1 MSHHVEHD
9 TSPELIF
16 TRDFREYIRGRFRPG
31 LTATIRYDPYRVVP
45 PGDGYRFGDPE
56 RPVVAHLQC
65 KESGPVIDVTLGSP
79 AGIPDC
85 IPSADYESAP
95 KLRGE
100 VVIPGDA
107 AWVSVW
113 FTYHGA
119 GGRVFYDSNFGKNFR
134 LRFYRDE
141 IEVLQTDVIDDPGQP
156 LGRFVC
162 RVAANRC
169 VQRVIARYRVVNQQ
183 PVAPDTSV
191 DLQHTGESDEHG
203 HPIWETH
210 DVIVPKDAVIAYDL
224 VYFAD
229 DRAFKDNNQGNYFL
243 ACDPRKREQAG
254 H

>member
-45 PGDGYRFGDPE
+45 PDDGYRFGDPE
-56 RPVVAHLQC
+56 RPVVVHLQC

-85 IPSADYESAP
+85 IPSADYERSP
-95 KLRGE
+95 KLHGE

-156 LGRFVC
+156 LGPAGDRPLPGRQPAASGPRHERGPPAHR
-162 RVAANRC
+162 RVGR
-169 VQRVIARYRVVNQQ
+169 ARS
-183 PVAPDTSV
+183 PDLGDTR
-191 DLQHTGESDEHG
+191 
-203 HPIWETH
+203 
-210 DVIVPKDAVIAYDL
+210 
-224 VYFAD
+224 
-229 DRAFKDNNQGNYFL
+229 RARAERRRHCLRPGL
-243 ACDPRKREQAG
+243 LRG
-254 H
+254 